1 MFDTMVRT
9 PLSYVIGIEVVQNS
23 PLAILPRH
31 THSWS
36 LMINV
41 DELRRLFKQEGINI
55 QLKEVRYCGIYS
67 NYSRLLIIRR

>member
-1 MFDTMVRT
+1 MVRT

-41 DELRRLFKQEGINI
+41 DELRISFVIGEHP
-55 QLKEVRYCGIYS
+55 QLEANQCTLQ
-67 NYSRLLIIRR
+67 LLSSQYHPDYLY